1 MEISLSYYQ
10 KVRQFM
16 ELMDQNPIPSSPVV
30 RNMETRIL
38 RWRLIT
44 EEYRELYDEMWLD
57 GLTEDNLANFA
68 KEMADLIYVVV
79 GTAVAFGIDMD
90 AIFDEVHR
98 SNMSKYPVT
107 YREDGKILKGPN
119 YLPPD
124 IKAVLKRLAIDGE

>member
-30 RNMETRIL
+30 RNMETRML

-119 YLPPD
+119 YLPAD
-124 IKAVLKRLAIDGE
+124 IKAVLKRLTVDGE

>member
-1 MEISLSYYQ
+1 VEISLSYYQ

-30 RNMETRIL
+30 RNMETRML

-119 YLPPD
+119 YLPAD
-124 IKAVLKRLAIDGE
+124 IKAVLKRLTVDGE